1 MKDIKNLIRNLIIFL
16 TLIVITFYFIF
27 RKQNI
32 NEVKDIIFSI
42 DIKYLFIGILA
53 MIGYVFFESLN
64 IKSVLKSLG
73 NKVSIFNTFR
83 YTLIGFFFSGITPAA
98 SGGQPMEIYFMHKDG
113 IPVSHGTLALLVE
126 LISFQLVI
134 ITSCILGAIINPHLL
149 DNGVIYLFFAGLTL
163 NLIALT
169 TMLVCFLSEKLAKK
183 IVNLFL
189 DILKF
194 FRYKKVEEKRESI
207 YKTLDSYTESA
218 KIIKKNKSIFIKS
231 IFLVIIQMYVYYTI
245 PYWVYRAFGLNSLG
259 IFDIIFTQS
268 LLFCSVSS
276 IPLPGSVGISESAFI
291 SIYSAIFGS
300 TLLTSATILNRFI
313 NFYSFIIIALICVIY
328 SFIRVKK
335 KDQLEDDD

>member
-16 TLIVITFYFIF
+16 TLIIITFYFIF

-32 NEVKDIIFSI
+32 SEVKNIIFSI

-53 MIGYVFFESLN
+53 MIGYIFFESLN

-169 TMLVCFLSEKLAKK
+169 TML
-183 IVNLFL
+183 
-189 DILKF
+189 
-194 FRYKKVEEKRESI
+194 I
-207 YKTLDSYTESA
+207 Y
-218 KIIKKNKSIFIKS
+218 F
-231 IFLVIIQMYVYYTI
+231 
-245 PYWVYRAFGLNSLG
+245 
-259 IFDIIFTQS
+259 
-268 LLFCSVSS
+268 
-276 IPLPGSVGISESAFI
+276 
-291 SIYSAIFGS
+291 
-300 TLLTSATILNRFI
+300 
-313 NFYSFIIIALICVIY
+313 
-328 SFIRVKK
+328 
-335 KDQLEDDD
+335 